1 MTLSI
6 TVSTVLSGIGLSV
19 RYFDS
24 MLRII
29 MLRII
34 MLRIIMLSVIMLGV
48 IMLNVILLS
57 VGVSLI
63 YDKRQ
68 MFHLMARSL
77 SYSSSLSE
85 MPS

>member
-19 RYFDS
+19 TYFYV
-24 MLRII
+24 MLRIA
-29 MLRII
+29 
-34 MLRIIMLSVIMLGV
+34 MLSVIILSVVMLSV

-57 VGVSLI
+57 VVLSLR

-68 MFHLMARSL
+68 MFHLMSRFL